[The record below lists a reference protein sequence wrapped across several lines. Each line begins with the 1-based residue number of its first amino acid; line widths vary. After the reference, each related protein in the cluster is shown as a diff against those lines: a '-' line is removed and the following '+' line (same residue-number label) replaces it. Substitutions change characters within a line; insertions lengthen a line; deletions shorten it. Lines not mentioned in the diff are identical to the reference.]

1 MASGSVRHAPRCW
14 RLRWELADEPLE
26 YDPGDLD
33 RKVVARDQISTV
45 IQTFRDRL
53 FTEIFPGRSVVP
65 KTLIFAKDD
74 SHADDIVQ
82 VVREEFGRGND
93 FAQKITYRNT
103 EKKPEDLLSDFR
115 NNYNPRIVVT
125 VDMIATGTD
134 IKPLECVFFMR
145 ATKSRTFF
153 EQMKGRGV
161 RTVPDAEFRAVT
173 DDPVAPS
180 KTHFVI
186 VDAVG
191 VTESELNDSQ
201 PLERAKG
208 VSFGSLLQSVAVGQL
223 TEAIVSSVA
232 SRLAR
237 LDRQLT
243 REDRA
248 ALEASAGMPLH
259 DLVHGLVDA
268 TDPDRALEAARVTT
282 GQSEPS
288 PEAVEAAARELMQA
302 AAMPLA
308 ANPHFRDEL
317 VNLRRSYEQAIDET
331 SIDEVLTAGF
341 SRDAS
346 DRARKTVESFKQ
358 YLLDH
363 RDEIEV
369 LRFFYSV
376 PWKERPTW
384 EQMDALQRALKSA
397 QPHWTSKELW
407 DAYAALDRSR
417 VRGATKGVLTDL
429 ISLVRFALDLSP
441 ELVAY
446 PDLVNERFE
455 RWMERQH
462 QAGATFT
469 DEQVRWLEMM
479 RDHIASSLAITPR
492 DLQDTPFVQRG
503 GRARAAM
510 LFGPQRLAELL
521 DELNAELVA

>member
-1 MASGSVRHAPRCW
+1 M
-14 RLRWELADEPLE
+14 
-26 YDPGDLD
+26 
-33 RKVVARDQISTV
+33 
-45 IQTFRDRL
+45 
-53 FTEIFPGRSVVP
+53 VP

-93 FAQKITYRNT
+93 FAQKITYRT
-103 EKKPEDLLSDFR
+103 TDKKPEDLLAEFR
-115 NNYNPRIVVT
+115 TNYNPRIVVT

-161 RTVPDAEFRAVT
+161 RVIADAEFQGVT
-173 DDPVAPS
+173 NDPVAPS

-223 TEAIVSSVA
+223 TEEIVSSVA
-232 SRLAR
+232 SRIAR
-237 LDRQLT
+237 LERQVT

-248 ALEASAGMPLH
+248 ALEASAGMSLH

-268 TDPDRALEAARVTT
+268 TDPDRVFEVARATT
-282 GQSEPS
+282 GQADPP
-288 PEAVEAAARELMQA
+288 PEAIEAAARQLMQA
-302 AAMPLA
+302 ATMPLA
-308 ANPHFRDEL
+308 ANPRFRDEL
-317 VNLRRSYEQAIDET
+317 VNLRRSYEQAIDES
-331 SIDEVLTAGF
+331 SIDEVLAAGF

-346 DRARKTVESFKQ
+346 DRARKTVESFKE
-358 YLLDH
+358 YLLAH

-407 DAYAALDRSR
+407 DAYAALDGSK
-417 VRGATKGVLTDL
+417 VKGSTKGVLTDL

-446 PDLVNERFE
+446 PALVDERFE
-455 RWMERQH
+455 RWMERQR

-469 DEQVRWLEMM
+469 DEQMRWLEMM
-479 RDHIASSLAITPR
+479 RDHIASSLAITPQ
-492 DLQDTPFVQRG
+492 DLQDVPFVQRG
-503 GRARAAM
+503 GLGRASM
-510 LFGPQRLAELL
+510 LFGPQRLTALI